1 MKRIGAILLFVV
13 AAVCPASAQTAIGP
27 RNARVVRA
35 SATKAAPAP
44 STPPARVAAAV
55 RSWRLAHESAI
66 MKQLVA
72 WLSIPNV
79 ANDTANIG
87 RNATMLVAML
97 HARGFETHVLPIPG
111 RGPVVIGSLKTPG
124 AKRTVIFY
132 AHYDG
137 QPVDPANWHGTKP
150 FVPALRTNTIPAGG
164 RLIPFPPPGTPY
176 QDDWRLYARSAADD
190 KSPIIAL
197 LAAIDALRAQKIPL
211 AVNVKFIS
219 EGEEE
224 AGSTHL
230 EQTIMP
236 HRDLLRGDLLISA
249 DGPVDQSG
257 RPLVYFGN
265 RGVMG
270 VTLTVYGPLHPLHS
284 GHYGNW
290 APNPAM
296 HMAQLLATMEDKN
309 GHVLIDHFYDGRIP
323 PDPVE
328 EKAIAAAPD
337 NDARLLKDFGLAV
350 PDGGGRKLLD
360 LLTEPSLNI
369 DGLQSG
375 WTGAQSKTI
384 IPDSATA
391 SLDMRL
397 VKNITPAMEFAR
409 LVAHIRKQG
418 YYVIDRAPTMAERLR
433 YPLIARVIRDGGYPA
448 AGTPM
453 NLPVSQALVRV
464 VDESAGERAVVLPIL
479 GGSVP
484 MYIFE
489 NIGLPVIGVPIVNF
503 DDNQHSADENL
514 RLGNFWRGMEIY
526 AGIVSE
532 LRW

>member
-1 MKRIGAILLFVV
+1 MTRIVVAFFFLV
-13 AAVCPASAQTAIGP
+13 AAVYPASARTSILKKTAKPSHSSGVQ
-27 RNARVVRA
+27 AA
-35 SATKAAPAP
+35 SVPQ
-44 STPPARVAAAV
+44 PARVAAAV
-55 RSWRLAHESAI
+55 HSWRLAHEDAV
-66 MKQLVA
+66 MKELVA
-72 WLSIPNV
+72 WLSIPNT
-79 ANDTANIG
+79 ANDAANIG
-87 RNATMLVAML
+87 HNATMLVAML
-97 HARGFETHVLPIPG
+97 HQRGFETRVLPIPG
-111 RGPVVIGSLKTPG
+111 RGPVVIGSLKVPG
-124 AKRTVIFY
+124 ATRTVIFY

-137 QPVDPANWHGTKP
+137 QPVDPARWHGTKP
-150 FVPALRTNTIPAGG
+150 FVPALRTNTIDAGG

-176 QDDWRLYARSAADD
+176 QDDWRLYARSSGDD

-197 LAAIDALRAQKIPL
+197 LAAIDAMRAEKIPL
-211 AVNVKFIS
+211 AVNVKLIS

-230 EQTIMP
+230 EQTLMP
-236 HRDLLRGDLLISA
+236 HRDLLHGDLLISA
-249 DGPVDQSG
+249 DGPVDQG
-257 RPLVYFGN
+257 GKPLVYFGN

-270 VTLTVYGPLHPLHS
+270 VNITVYGPLHPLHS

-296 HMAQLLATMEDKN
+296 HLSQLLASMEDKD
-309 GHVLIDHFYDGRIP
+309 GHVLIAHFYDGRVP
-323 PDPVE
+323 PDPAE
-328 EKAIAAAPD
+328 IKAIGAAPD
-337 NDARLLKDFGLAV
+337 NDARLKKDFGLAST
-350 PDGGGRKLLD
+350 DGNGRKLLD

-397 VKNITPAMEFAR
+397 VKNITPKMQFAR

-418 YYVIDRAPTMAERLR
+418 YYVIGREPTMAERLR
-433 YPLIARVIRDGGYPA
+433 YPLIATVTNDGGYPA

-464 VDESAGERAVVLPIL
+464 VDQSAGEPAVILPIL
-479 GGSVP
+479 GGSAP

-489 NIGLPVIGVPIVNF
+489 NIGLPVVGVPIVNF
-503 DDNQHSADENL
+503 DDNQHSPDENL
-514 RLGNFWRGMEIY
+514 RLGHFWRGMEIY
-526 AGIVSE
+526 AGIISS
-532 LRW
+532 LKW

>member
-1 MKRIGAILLFVV
+1 MKRTGLAGLLAV
-13 AAVCPASAQTAIGP
+13 ALACSAWAGTPKRAHAPHAARSDRAQASS
-27 RNARVVRA
+27 
-35 SATKAAPAP
+35 SAN
-44 STPPARVAAAV
+44 PARVAAAV
-55 RSWRLAHESAI
+55 RSWRLAHEHAI
-66 MKQLVA
+66 MKELVA

-79 ANDTANIG
+79 ANDKANIG
-87 RNATMLVAML
+87 RNAVLLVSML
-97 HARGFETHVLPIPG
+97 HRRGFQTHVLPIPG
-111 RGPVVIGSLKTPG
+111 RGPVVIGSLKVPG
-124 AKRTVIFY
+124 ATRTVIFY

-137 QPVDPANWHGTKP
+137 QPVNPANWHGTKP
-150 FVPALRTNTIPAGG
+150 FVPALRSNTIDAGG

-176 QDDWRLYARSAADD
+176 QDNWRLYARSSGDD

-197 LAAIDALRAQKIPL
+197 LAAIDAMRAKKIPL
-211 AVNVKFIS
+211 AVNVKLVS

-224 AGSTHL
+224 AGSPHL
-230 EQTIMP
+230 EQTLMP
-236 HRDLLRGDLLISA
+236 HRDLLHGDLLISA

-257 RPLVYFGN
+257 RPLLYFGN
-265 RGVMG
+265 RGVMSVG
-270 VTLTVYGPLHPLHS
+270 ITVYGPLHPLHS

-296 HMAQLLATMEDKN
+296 HLSQLLASMEDKN
-309 GHVLIDHFYDGRIP
+309 GHVLIAHFYDGRVP
-323 PDPVE
+323 PDSAE
-328 EKAIAAAPD
+328 IKAIAEAPD
-337 NDARLLKDFGLAV
+337 NDARLKKDFGLAAT
-350 PDGGGRKLLD
+350 DGNGRKLLD

-369 DGLQSG
+369 DGLRSG

-391 SLDMRL
+391 SLDLRL
-397 VKNITPAMEFAR
+397 VKNITPDMQFAR

-433 YPLIARVIRDGGYPA
+433 YPLIARVTREKGYPA

-479 GGSVP
+479 GGSGP

-489 NIGLPVIGVPIVNF
+489 NLGLPVVGVPIVNF
-503 DDNQHSADENL
+503 DDNQHSPDENL
-514 RLGNFWRGMEIY
+514 RLGHFWRGMEIY
-526 AGIVSE
+526 AGIISS
-532 LRW
+532 LKW

>member
-1 MKRIGAILLFVV
+1 MRKIAGALFFVV
-13 AAVCPASAQTAIGP
+13 TAFYPASARTS
-27 RNARVVRA
+27 ARMDRA
-35 SATKAAPAP
+35 PVAVAPAACQASSP
-44 STPPARVAAAV
+44 DPARVSASI
-55 RSWRLAHESAI
+55 RSWRLAHEDAV
-66 MKQLVA
+66 MKELVA
-72 WLSIPNV
+72 WLSIPNT
-79 ANDTANIG
+79 ANDAANIG
-87 RNATMLVAML
+87 RNATMLVSML
-97 HARGFETHVLPIPG
+97 HQRGFETHVLPIPG
-111 RGPVVIGSLKTPG
+111 RGPVVIGSLKASG
-124 AKRTVIFY
+124 ATRTVIFY

-137 QPVDPANWHGTKP
+137 QPVNPASWHGTNP
-150 FVPALRTNTIPAGG
+150 FVPALRNNTIDAGG
-164 RLIPFPPPGTPY
+164 RLIPFPPAGTPY
-176 QDDWRLYARSAADD
+176 DDDWRLYARSSGDD

-211 AVNVKFIS
+211 AVNVKLVS

-257 RPLVYFGN
+257 KPLVYFGN

-270 VTLTVYGPLHPLHS
+270 VDITVYGPLHPLHS

-296 HMAQLLATMEDKN
+296 HLSRLLASMEDKN
-309 GHVLIDHFYDGRIP
+309 GHVLIAHFYDGRIP
-323 PDPVE
+323 PDPAE
-328 EKAIAAAPD
+328 IKAIAAAPD
-337 NDARLLKDFGLAV
+337 NDARLKKDFGLAAT
-350 PDGGGRKLLD
+350 DGNHRRLLD

-369 DGLQSG
+369 NGLQSG

-391 SLDMRL
+391 SLDLRL
-397 VKNITPAMEFAR
+397 VKNITPAMQFAR
-409 LVAHIRKQG
+409 IVAHVRSQG
-418 YYVIDRAPTMAERLR
+418 YYVIDREPTMAERLR
-433 YPLIARVIRDGGYPA
+433 YPLIAKVVNEGGYPA

-453 NLPVSQALVRV
+453 NLPVSQALIRV
-464 VDESAGERAVVLPIL
+464 VNESAGQPAVVLPIL

-489 NIGLPVIGVPIVNF
+489 NIGLPVVGIPVVNF
-503 DDNQHSADENL
+503 DDNQHSPDENL
-514 RLGNFWRGMEIY
+514 RLGNFWRGMQIY
-526 AGIVSE
+526 AGIISS
-532 LRW
+532 LKW